1 MTTLTVKV
9 QNDDD
14 LPAVEAALKQMGL
27 EFNVN
32 EDDDDW
38 GDLSEAEIE
47 GIEAGIADAEA
58 GRTHS
63 HEYVMARINETLNR
77 LRSENG

>member
-1 MTTLTVKV
+1 MTTLTVKI

-32 EDDDDW
+32 EDDDW

-58 GRTHS
+58 GRIHS
-63 HEYVMARINETLNR
+63 HKYVMAQMDKRIAEFR
-77 LRSENG
+77 AKNGQ